1 MFATTLGIV
10 LALASLDGKAPITGR
25 LLDRFGGEPVAHF
38 QVSVNLRGR
47 EPIELVTDA
56 DGYFATEDEFSKTR
70 FSLGLI
76 DHVRSPKPH
85 GPSRARVSHD
95 PERETPEEF
104 RVAVGP
110 RYALELVD
118 EDGTPC
124 ANPESF
130 DAFLYHDEP
139 LALALPSGEEAPR
152 APVRDTGTVW
162 ARFRDRHCEKVLPG
176 GPWWLEVRSHDG
188 TRGGGARIESLHP
201 RGEPVRIRL
210 ETRCVLSGRIVDQA
224 QVPLDKAA
232 LRLKQSSDL
241 TWHDAIFAEADG
253 SFRFANLE
261 PGDYELT
268 VCDPRARGRRLMIPL
283 KRDAA
288 GGVSDITVD
297 RFPSTEVLKGRIR
310 SQSGEYEGGGELIF
324 EPLDKELFAKPRITL
339 EWRAL
344 DDETLVADFELE
356 APLGERYR
364 VRLDTLDMFAWG
376 AIGEARVG
384 DSPVEFSLD
393 DRTQLLEITILDEV
407 SGEAIEAA
415 ETALNLGLYNDWL
428 DGSYV
433 ELPGMPTAI
442 EASALSWCVSAP
454 GYVPVFGDLSD
465 FTQSEER
472 VQSLVL
478 KLKRGWGTRFEIFD
492 RRTLRP
498 LTGVD
503 VLLDGTSAG
512 VTQAGWLDAR
522 LPEIPTTLDLR
533 LDGWRWVGGSLDYR
547 RIDILEEEAVPTL
560 LWMTPN

>member
-25 LLDRFGGEPVAHF
+25 LLDRYGGEPIAHF

-47 EPIELVTDA
+47 EPVELVTDA
-56 DGYFATEDEFSKTR
+56 DGFFATEEKYSKTR
-70 FSLGLI
+70 YSLGLI
-76 DHVRSPKPH
+76 DHPRSPKPH

-95 PERETPEEF
+95 PARETPEEF
-104 RVAVGP
+104 RVVVGP
-110 RYALELVD
+110 RYELELVD
-118 EDGTPC
+118 EDGTAC

-139 LALALPSGEEAPR
+139 LALALPSGEEALR
-152 APVRDTGTVW
+152 APVRSDGGIWT
-162 ARFRDRHCEKVLPG
+162 RFRDRHCDKVLPG

-201 RGEPVRIRL
+201 GEAPVRIRL
-210 ETRCVLSGRIVDQA
+210 ETRCVLTGRIVDQE
-224 QVPLDKAA
+224 QVPLGKAA

-241 TWHDAIFAEADG
+241 EWHHAIFAEEDG
-253 SFRFANLE
+253 TFRFANLE

-268 VCDPRARGRRLMIPL
+268 VCDPRARGRRLVVPL

-288 GGVSDITVD
+288 DEGNDILVD
-297 RFPSTEVLKGRIR
+297 RFPSTEVLTGRIR
-310 SQSGEYEGGGELIF
+310 SRSGEYEGVGEIIF
-324 EPLDKELFAKPRITL
+324 EALDKELFARPRVTL
-339 EWRAL
+339 EWEAL
-344 DDETLVADFELE
+344 EGDSLVADFELE
-356 APLGERYR
+356 VPVGERYR

-376 AIGEARVG
+376 AIGEASVS
-384 DSPVEFSLD
+384 DSPAEFTLD
-393 DRTQLLEITILDEV
+393 DRTQLFEITILDEA
-407 SGEAIEAA
+407 SGEPIEEA
-415 ETALNLGLYNDWL
+415 ETALNLGLYNDWI

-442 EASALSWCVSAP
+442 ALSAFSWCVSAP
-454 GYVPVFGDLSD
+454 GYVPVFGDLGD

-478 KLKRGWGTRFEIFD
+478 KLRRGWGTRFEIYD

-498 LTGVD
+498 LSGVD
-503 VLLDGTSAG
+503 VLLDGVSAG
-512 VTQAGWLDAR
+512 KTQAGWFDAR
-522 LPEIPTTLDLR
+522 LPEIPRTLDLK